1 MNKHTPLYQQHKKLH
16 AKIIDFGGWDMPVH
30 YGSQLQEHKI
40 VREDAGM
47 FDVSHMTV
55 LDVTGKDAKIF
66 LQKVLANDVAKLTA
80 HGKALYS
87 CMLNEEGGVIDD
99 LIVYYFADDNYRVIV
114 NASTREK
121 DIAWLTKQAKA
132 FEANVIEH
140 TDTAM
145 IAIQGPKAREK
156 THKVLPTTV
165 KEKAEKLKPFQAI
178 LHHDWLIACTGYTGE
193 DGYEIILPAKDAEHF
208 WEQLLQAGVTPCG
221 LGARDTLRLEAGLN
235 LYGSDMDETTS
246 PLESN
251 LAWTIDLKTAD
262 RDFIGKKALL
272 AQQKLGISKKLVGL
286 VLEERGMLRDHLPVI
301 ISGVGKGEITS
312 GSFSPTLGKAI
323 ALARVP
329 LGEATQCS
337 VEIRG
342 KLFAAK
348 IVKPCFVRHGKIQ
361 IAD

>member
-1 MNKHTPLYQQHKKLH
+1 MNKRTPLYHQHEKLN

-55 LDVTGKDAKIF
+55 LDIKGGDAKVF
-66 LQKVLANDVAKLTA
+66 LQKVLANNVAKLTTP
-80 HGKALYS
+80 GKALYS
-87 CMLNEEGGVIDD
+87 CMLNEEGGVVDD
-99 LIVYYFADDNYRVIV
+99 LIAYYFSSEDYRLVV

-121 DIAWLTKQAKA
+121 DIAWLNKQAKSYSVTIT
-132 FEANVIEH
+132 ER

-156 THKVLPTTV
+156 THVVLSQPL
-165 KEKAEKLKPFQAI
+165 KEKVETLKPFQAAVWN
-178 LHHDWLIACTGYTGE
+178 DWLVARTGYTGE
-193 DGYEIILPAKDAEHF
+193 DGYEIILPAKEVEAF
-208 WEQLLQAGVTPCG
+208 WNALLQAGVAACG

-235 LYGSDMDETTS
+235 LYGSDMNEITS

-251 LAWTIDLKTAD
+251 LAWTIAWEPVE
-262 RDFIGKKALL
+262 RDFIGRSALV
-272 AQQKLGISKKLVGL
+272 AQQKVGLSKKLVGL

-301 ISGVGKGEITS
+301 IPGVGKGEITS

-323 ALARVP
+323 ALARIP
-329 LGEATQCS
+329 ICDATECS

-342 KLFAAK
+342 KLFAAR
-348 IVKPCFVRHGKIQ
+348 IVKPAFVRHGKAVEI
-361 IAD
+361 